1 LRLIITEKNDAAKK
15 IAAIL
20 SSNGVKEESYLR
32 VPYYLFTDADGQPAA
47 SVGLKGHVL
56 QVDFPP
62 EFSEWRKVEPKALID
77 APLIKTETAKSVV
90 RTVKKLAADATTLII
105 ATDYDREGELI
116 GLEALNLALEEN
128 AKLVRT
134 VRRARFSALTP
145 GEITRAFSHLDHLSE
160 PLAWAGEARQDIDLI
175 WGATLTRFVSLA
187 TSRLGSQFLSVGR
200 VQTPTLVLVVEREK
214 ERRAFVS
221 EPYWVVKV
229 ELDTQGE
236 RFSAVHK
243 EERFSDEARATA
255 IFEKLTGPG
264 LVTGVKQTSRKVP
277 RPAPFNTTSFTS
289 AATALGYTA
298 ATAMR
303 VAEDLY
309 MAGHISY
316 PRTDNTVYPSS
327 LDLRDALAILAQ
339 GEFGREAGKLLARS
353 ALHPSRGDKRT
364 TDHPP
369 IYPTGGPRR
378 GGLGDREWRIYELV
392 ARRFMAT
399 LSDEAVMESNRI
411 DLSLNGEPF
420 FARGNRVVTAG
431 WFEYYPYSR
440 QKDLELPLL
449 VKGDQVE
456 LVDKELEAKET
467 QPPSRYGQGT
477 LIELMEKHNLG
488 TKATRHAIIQNL
500 YDRGYVHGNPVE
512 PTEMGIKMAEA
523 LQQFAPRIASPEMTA
538 ELEKDMDLIS
548 VRDLTK
554 EQVVTISRDL
564 LRQAYGS
571 LEQNKEQMAAK
582 IYEGI
587 TDDRILGECPK
598 CGKSKIRV
606 IRSKTT
612 KKRFVGCEGY
622 PECDQTYPLP
632 QRGDIIGTGEI
643 CPHCGSPK
651 VKVLGGR
658 RPWILCLDP
667 HCPTKAEYREKRAA
681 RAARAAGAGGGAAT
695 KTRKTKAAA
704 AKSSAKTGAA
714 ARTATKRAT
723 GSPSAKSGAG
733 RTASKTGTTRSRAKA
748 RTSGAVKVTAPAEV
762 AASEIALRE
771 AAPAP
776 EIVAAASTPGAPDS
790 QE

>member
-1 LRLIITEKNDAAKK
+1 MRLIITEKNDAASK
-15 IAAIL
+15 IAGIL
-20 SSNGVKEESYLR
+20 AHNGVEQESYLR
-32 VPYYLFTDADGQPAA
+32 VPYYLFTDAEGQQAA
-47 SVGLKGHVL
+47 AVGLKGHVL

-105 ATDYDREGELI
+105 ATDFDREGELI

-145 GEITRAFSHLDHLSE
+145 GEITRAFTHLDHLSE

-214 ERRAFVS
+214 ERRAFVP
-221 EPYWVVKV
+221 EPFWVVKV
-229 ELDTQGE
+229 ELDAEGQ

-243 EERFSDEARATA
+243 EERFKDEARATA
-255 IFEKLTGPG
+255 VFEKLSGPG
-264 LVTGVKQTSRKVP
+264 QVTAVKQTSRKVP

-289 AATALGYTA
+289 AATSLGYSA
-298 ATAMR
+298 SAVMR

-309 MAGHISY
+309 MSGHISY

-327 LDLRDALAILAQ
+327 LDLREALNTLAQ
-339 GEFGREAGKLLARS
+339 GEFRLEAGKLLARS
-353 ALHPSRGDKRT
+353 TLHPSRGDKRT

-369 IYPTGGPRR
+369 IYPTGAPHRR
-378 GGLGDREWRIYELV
+378 ELGEREWRIYELV
-392 ARRFMAT
+392 SRRFMAT
-399 LSDEAVMESNRI
+399 LADEAVMESNRV
-411 DLSLNGEPF
+411 DLDLNGEPF

-431 WFEYYPYSR
+431 WLEYYPYSR
-440 QKDLELPLL
+440 QKDSELPLL
-449 VKGDQVE
+449 QKGDQVR
-456 LVDKELEAKET
+456 LVNKEFEAKET
-467 QPPSRYGQGT
+467 QPPSRFGQGP

-488 TKATRHAIIQNL
+488 TKATRHSIIQNL

-523 LQQFAPRIASPEMTA
+523 LQEFAPRIASPEMTA

-598 CGKSKIRV
+598 CGKNRIRI
-606 IRSKTT
+606 IRSKAT

-622 PECDQTYPLP
+622 PDCDQTYPLP
-632 QRGDIIGTGEI
+632 QRGDVLGTGEI
-643 CPHCGSPK
+643 CPQCGTPK

-658 RPWILCLDP
+658 RPWVLCLDP
-667 HCPTKAEYREKRAA
+667 NCPTKAEYREKRAA
-681 RAARAAGAGGGAAT
+681 RAERAAGAGAAGAART
-695 KTRKTKAAA
+695 
-704 AKSSAKTGAA
+704 KTGAA
-714 ARTATKRAT
+714 GGREERRGPHEDRGGRRQERRPQDRYQNPQHARADE
-723 GSPSAKSGAG
+723 G
-733 RTASKTGTTRSRAKA
+733 RSCGRNRDCRDTIR
-748 RTSGAVKVTAPAEV
+748 
-762 AASEIALRE
+762 
-771 AAPAP
+771 
-776 EIVAAASTPGAPDS
+776 PGYVRG
-790 QE
+790 